1 MSSSNL
7 YVLVPF
13 NSINLSSIL
22 RLPEFFKIII
32 SNNPS
37 ENFARGAALKPPPR
51 KRPLATTAI
60 VILDE
65 ILLSPSI
72 TILHSLLLYAG
83 TVATMLATV
92 DTKRLFIFL
101 LTLLDL
107 SIISAPTPISAAFNI
122 ILLWVKDGE
131 FLSVITANIVSIFRL
146 FICLIRFNA
155 FFLLCFFQNYFFNI
169 FRFTVGIIY

>member
-13 NSINLSSIL
+13 NSINLSSTL
-22 RLPEFFKIII
+22 KLPEFFKIII
-32 SNNPS
+32 SNRPS

-92 DTKRLFIFL
+92 DRSEEHTSELQSPCNLVCRL
-101 LTLLDL
+101 LLD
-107 SIISAPTPISAAFNI
+107 N
-122 ILLWVKDGE
+122 K
-131 FLSVITANIVSIFRL
+131 N
-146 FICLIRFNA
+146 
-155 FFLLCFFQNYFFNI
+155 
-169 FRFTVGIIY
+169 